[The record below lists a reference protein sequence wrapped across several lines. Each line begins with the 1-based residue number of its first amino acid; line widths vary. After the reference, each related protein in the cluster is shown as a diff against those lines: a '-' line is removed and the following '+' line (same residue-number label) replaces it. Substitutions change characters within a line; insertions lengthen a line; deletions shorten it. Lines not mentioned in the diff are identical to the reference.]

1 MSVKY
6 IEALPVYHDFRLH
19 QRFGSAPVSE
29 FPLYINELLSLT
41 SRQSAF
47 LYDAAMR
54 VGTEMSDKHT
64 TVTHQ
69 ICILGYG
76 RLAEALAERLSQ
88 VCSRVSV
95 YARRPPLEGTNKV
108 HFFSDVKQ
116 AIDRARF
123 VLAVTS
129 DFASIVAVLQDID
142 RLDGKTFIQIST
154 LAPSQSLAVEKEVK
168 ARGGTYVENPVL
180 GSRPEARAG
189 TLIAMAGPAAN
200 IDDEV
205 SAFID
210 VYSNRRIVFDAVGQ
224 ASALKLIFNFLIG
237 TLTASF
243 SVALSAVEGNGIDVD
258 QFMALL
264 RESAL
269 YAPTFDKKL
278 AQMMSGQYTNPNFP
292 AEHLKKD
299 LKLFGEVAHLS
310 PLATAFVSA
319 LSDIATAAADR
330 QETKLDYSSLH
341 EVVKGR

>member
-1 MSVKY
+1 
-6 IEALPVYHDFRLH
+6 
-19 QRFGSAPVSE
+19 
-29 FPLYINELLSLT
+29 
-41 SRQSAF
+41 
-47 LYDAAMR
+47 
-54 VGTEMSDKHT
+54 MSDSNGNLAPR
-64 TVTHQ
+64 

-88 VCSRVSV
+88 EASRISV
-95 YARRPPLEGTNKV
+95 FARRSPKEGANNV
-108 HFFSDVKQ
+108 QFFSDVRQ
-116 AIDRARF
+116 AIDGARF

-129 DFASIVAVLQDID
+129 DFASIIEILQNID
-142 RLDGKTFIQIST
+142 SLNGKTFVQIST
-154 LAPSQSLAVEKEVK
+154 LAPSQSLAVEKQVK
-168 ARGGTYVENPVL
+168 ARHGRYIENPVL
-180 GSRPEARAG
+180 GSRPEARNG

-210 VYSNRRIVFDAVGQ
+210 LYSNRRIVFDAVGQ

-237 TLTASF
+237 ALTSSF
-243 SVALSAVEGNGIDVD
+243 SVALNAVEENGIDAG
-258 QFMALL
+258 QFMGLL

-278 AQMMSGQYTNPNFP
+278 NQMMTGQYADPNFP
-292 AEHLKKD
+292 AEHLRKD

-319 LSDIATAAADR
+319 LSGIATAAADR

>member
-1 MSVKY
+1 
-6 IEALPVYHDFRLH
+6 
-19 QRFGSAPVSE
+19 
-29 FPLYINELLSLT
+29 
-41 SRQSAF
+41 
-47 LYDAAMR
+47 
-54 VGTEMSDKHT
+54 MSDSHNT
-64 TVTHQ
+64 IAPQ

-76 RLAEALAERLSQ
+76 RLAEALADRLSQ

-95 YARRPPLEGTNKV
+95 YARRSPPEGTNKV
-108 HFFSDVKQ
+108 HFFNDVTQ
-116 AIDRARF
+116 AINGARF

-129 DFASIVAVLQDID
+129 DFASIVAILQDID

-154 LAPSQSLAVEKEVK
+154 LAPSQSLAVEREVTG
-168 ARGGTYVENPVL
+168 RGGRYVENPVL
-180 GSRPEARAG
+180 GSRPEARSG

-210 VYSNRRIVFDAVGQ
+210 LYSNRRIVFDAVGQ

-243 SVALSAVEGNGIDVD
+243 SVALNAAQENRIDVD
-258 QFMALL
+258 QFMGLL

-278 AQMMSGQYTNPNFP
+278 NQMLTGQYTNPNFP

-299 LKLFGEVAHLS
+299 LNLFGEVAHLS

-319 LSDIATAAADR
+319 LSDIAAAAADR